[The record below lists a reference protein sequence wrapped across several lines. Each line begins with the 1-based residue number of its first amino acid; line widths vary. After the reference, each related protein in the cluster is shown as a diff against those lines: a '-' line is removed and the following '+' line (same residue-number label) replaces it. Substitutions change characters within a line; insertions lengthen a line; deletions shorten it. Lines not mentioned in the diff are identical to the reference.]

1 MTIGGSNSGGGVQ
14 PTYAFHVA
22 RAYAK
27 PGIEPA
33 RTQSPAPTPIDATR
47 APAASPAQVAP
58 SRAQPAARCDAGV
71 LATVGATPPIAAPRI
86 NATSTQGIDR
96 LVGATVS
103 GKASPDFTGSA
114 ATMKSEIEALRRSPS
129 VLPLYQRPTD
139 RNTVET
145 VLLVGRTL
153 DTRG

>member
-14 PTYAFHVA
+14 PTYAFHIA

-27 PGIEPA
+27 PGTEPA
-33 RTQSPAPTPIDATR
+33 GGSPTAKPIG
-47 APAASPAQVAP
+47 AAAVPAQAVT
-58 SRAQPAARCDAGV
+58 SRVQPAARVDAGV
-71 LATVGATPPIAAPRI
+71 LGSVGTVPAIAGPKV
-86 NATSTQGIDR
+86 NATTTQGIDR

-114 ATMKSEIEALRRSPS
+114 ATVKSEIEALRRSPS

>member
-1 MTIGGSNSGGGVQ
+1 MTIGGSSSGGGVQ

-27 PGIEPA
+27 PGAEPA
-33 RTQSPAPTPIDATR
+33 RAASAPATPSGGTL
-47 APAASPAQVAP
+47 APAASLVQASP
-58 SRAQPAARCDAGV
+58 SRMQPAPGADAGV
-71 LATVGATPPIAAPRI
+71 LGSVGAASPIAGPKI
-86 NATSTQGIDR
+86 GATSAAGIDR
-96 LVGATVS
+96 LVGATVP
-103 GKASPDFTGSA
+103 GKASPDFTGNA
-114 ATMKSEIEALRRSPS
+114 ATMKSEIESLRRSPS